1 LKQTIHII
9 IFILFSNL
17 LFAQNDSTKTKLSFN
32 GDIRFRIEQDWNSR
46 KSDGTYRDN
55 RTRLR
60 YRSRLGLTYDYKNW
74 ASAGIRIRTGDPKK
88 QQDPHLTL
96 GGSTNEFSSLP
107 IAFEKLYVKF
117 NRKWFTTCI
126 GKNSFPFEKQNELFW
141 SDNVYPEGISFSGF
155 FTLKNNYIQSLQIN
169 TGHFIVNSS
178 GSTLDADAYF
188 QGIQL
193 VTTHWQKRLKVF
205 PSFYYFN
212 DIPDIPDTN
221 ETSVLDY
228 AILHIGTKA
237 TIIAKPKISIGLDY
251 LHNIKNY
258 NQNNTISEEFSDQ
271 KKGIVSSLNIGDLK
285 KAGDWKIGFTYSYL
299 ERYAAVDYFAQN
311 DWVRWDYSSQ
321 NSNDGRLTNFKGL
334 EIMGAYALNK
344 DMNLKVR
351 FFTVD
356 QLISYGTK
364 TETGNRIRLDYNFS
378 F

>member
-1 LKQTIHII
+1 M
-9 IFILFSNL
+9 FSNL

-60 YRSRLGLTYDYKNW
+60 YRARLGLTYDYKNW
-74 ASAGIRIRTGDPKK
+74 ASAGIRIRTGDPNK

-96 GGSTNEFSSLP
+96 GGGTNEFSSLP

-117 NRKWFTTCI
+117 NRKWFTTWV

-141 SDNVYPEGISFSGF
+141 SDNVFPEGVSFSGF
-155 FTLKNNYIQSLQIN
+155 FEMENKYIQSLQIN
-169 TGHFIVNSS
+169 AGHFIVSS
-178 GSTLDADAYF
+178 NGGSLDSDGYF

-193 VTTHWQKRLKVF
+193 VSSHLQNKLKFF

-212 DIPDIPDTN
+212 DIPKIPDAN
-221 ETSVLDY
+221 ETSVLNY

-237 TIIAKPKISIGLDY
+237 TIIKNPKISVGLDY
-251 LHNIKNY
+251 LYNIENY

-271 KKGIVSSLNIGDLK
+271 KKGVVSSINIGELK
-285 KAGDWKIGFTYSYL
+285 NSGDWKIGFTYSYL
-299 ERYAAVDYFAQN
+299 ERFAAVDYFAQN

-356 QLISYGTK
+356 QLISYGIK
-364 TETGNRIRLDYNFS
+364 SETGNRIRLDYNFS